1 MALKNKLN
9 LNQLTQIELENLRE
23 IVSSHQLM
31 TTKLGEYANQCQDSQ
46 IKQMFQNGAQSAQT
60 TVQNLTNSL

>member
-1 MALKNKLN
+1 MALTNKLS
-9 LNQLTQIELENLRE
+9 LNQLTQMELENLRE
-23 IVSSHQLM
+23 IISSHQLM
-31 TTKLGEYANQCQDSQ
+31 TSKLNEYANQCQDSQ